1 MDVLYL
7 MRYSTV
13 EVPTCNCEASY
24 VNAEDL
30 IKRGRYSE
38 ASLMLEEALD
48 DGCGC
53 AWNAKLLELAD
64 FLSRY

>member
-1 MDVLYL
+1 M
-7 MRYSTV
+7 
-13 EVPTCNCEASY
+13 CNCEASY
-24 VNAEDL
+24 RNAEEL
-30 IKRGRYSE
+30 IMKGRYSE

-53 AWNAKLLELAD
+53 VWNSKLLELAD

>member
-1 MDVLYL
+1 M
-7 MRYSTV
+7 V
-13 EVPTCNCEASY
+13 EVPMCNCEASY
-24 VNAEDL
+24 RNAEEL
-30 IKRGRYSE
+30 IRKGRYPE

-53 AWNAKLLELAD
+53 VWNSKLLELAD